1 MASRAKKEFGDTV
14 NITTEGKRHLGAVL
28 GSENYKDEFCKEKV
42 DEWRGQLE
50 NLAEIAETQPQAA
63 HAVYTKGYRSK
74 FTYFLR
80 TI

>member
-1 MASRAKKEFGDTV
+1 M
-14 NITTEGKRHLGAVL
+14 
-28 GSENYKDEFCKEKV
+28 

-80 TI
+80 TIQDLEDYLDPVESVLFDKLAH